1 MDNNIKQNIYLVYE
15 ENKKIPDVDAIKQN
29 KLRVFNTHEAADEFA
44 KFQRNT
50 YVCDPNFADFTY
62 MPDES
67 KEGENYAFAYNLT
80 PDGMSREG
88 GFNIII
94 AEVPMEKD
102 EDAHNNC
109 VTSLKELGK
118 VAIFNAD
125 EVLSFT
131 LDKGEEYQLD
141 EAKGELSVFIPPTFD
156 VDKAFGLNL
165 NTFTNDDTMILYAN
179 WYYEKKKLEL
189 LIIYQNDSTDDGDFE
204 LYVQMSPEQKK
215 NILMRLEEQ
224 FKEVYKKSIGDAV
237 EEMLKYDNNDKS
249 GEDDG

>member
-1 MDNNIKQNIYLVYE
+1 MDNNTKQNIYLVCKE
-15 ENKKIPDVDAIKQN
+15 SEGIPDIDAIKQDE
-29 KLRVFNTHEAADEFA
+29 LRVFNTHEAADEFA
-44 KFQRNT
+44 KSQRNT
-50 YVCDPNFADFTY
+50 YVCDPNFSDFTY

-67 KEGENYAFAYNLT
+67 KEGENYTFAYNLA
-80 PDGMSREG
+80 PDGVSREG

-94 AEVPMEKD
+94 VEVPMEKD

-109 VTSLKELGK
+109 VASLKEFGK

-131 LDKGEEYQLD
+131 LDKGEEYQID
-141 EAKGELSVFIPPTFD
+141 EVNGKLSIFIPSWFN

-165 NTFTNDDTMILYAN
+165 NTNTNDDTINLYAN

-204 LYVQMSPEQKK
+204 LYVQMSPEQEKK
-215 NILMRLEEQ
+215 ILLRLEEQ
-224 FKEVYKKSIGDAV
+224 FKEAYKKTIEDAV
-237 EEMLKYDNNDKS
+237 EELLWYDNDDKS

>member
-1 MDNNIKQNIYLVYE
+1 MDNNTKQNIYLVCKE
-15 ENKKIPDVDAIKQN
+15 SEGIPDIDAIKQDE
-29 KLRVFNTHEAADEFA
+29 LRVFNTHEAADEFA

-50 YVCDPNFADFTY
+50 YVCNPNFADFTY

-67 KEGENYAFAYNLT
+67 KEGENYAFAYNLA

-94 AEVPMEKD
+94 AEVPMKKD

-141 EAKGELSVFIPPTFD
+141 EANGMRTGITKRKSSNFLSFIRMIPRTMAISNFMFRCRQNKRKRFLCVWKSSSKKPT
-156 VDKAFGLNL
+156 VKALRMPL
-165 NTFTNDDTMILYAN
+165 
-179 WYYEKKKLEL
+179 
-189 LIIYQNDSTDDGDFE
+189 
-204 LYVQMSPEQKK
+204 
-215 NILMRLEEQ
+215 
-224 FKEVYKKSIGDAV
+224 KSC
-237 EEMLKYDNNDKS
+237 
-249 GEDDG
+249 

>member
-1 MDNNIKQNIYLVYE
+1 MDNNTKQNIYLVCKE
-15 ENKKIPDVDAIKQN
+15 SEGIPDIDAIKQDE
-29 KLRVFNTHEAADEFA
+29 LRVFNTHEAADEFA

-50 YVCDPNFADFTY
+50 YVCNPNFADFTY

-67 KEGENYAFAYNLT
+67 KEGENYAFAYNLA

-141 EAKGELSVFIPPTFD
+141 EANGELNIYIPLWFN
-156 VDKAFGLNL
+156 VDKAF
-165 NTFTNDDTMILYAN
+165 
-179 WYYEKKKLEL
+179 
-189 LIIYQNDSTDDGDFE
+189 
-204 LYVQMSPEQKK
+204 
-215 NILMRLEEQ
+215 
-224 FKEVYKKSIGDAV
+224 
-237 EEMLKYDNNDKS
+237 
-249 GEDDG
+249 

>member
-165 NTFTNDDTMILYAN
+165 NTFTNDDTMNLYAN
-179 WYYEKKKLEL
+179 WYYEK
-189 LIIYQNDSTDDGDFE
+189 
-204 LYVQMSPEQKK
+204 M
-215 NILMRLEEQ
+215 
-224 FKEVYKKSIGDAV
+224 
-237 EEMLKYDNNDKS
+237 
-249 GEDDG
+249 EDDPRPIEEGSAGTVTLIDGIGQIHVSWDNGRSLALVPGVDKYHTI

>member
-1 MDNNIKQNIYLVYE
+1 MDNNTKQNIYLVCKVSE
-15 ENKKIPDVDAIKQN
+15 GIPDIDAIKQDE
-29 KLRVFNTHEAADEFA
+29 LRVFNTHEAANEFA

-50 YVCDPNFADFTY
+50 YVCNPNFADFTY

-67 KEGENYAFAYNLT
+67 KEGENYTFAYNLA
-80 PDGMSREG
+80 PDGVSRKG
-88 GFNIII
+88 GFDIII

-109 VTSLKELGK
+109 VTSLKEFGK

-131 LDKGEEYQLD
+131 LDKGEEYQID
-141 EAKGELSVFIPPTFD
+141 EVNGKLSIFIPIWFN

-165 NTFTNDDTMILYAN
+165 NTDTNDDTINLYAN
-179 WYYEKKKLEL
+179 WYYEKKELEL

-204 LYVQMSPEQKK
+204 LYVQMSPEQEKK
-215 NILMRLEEQ
+215 ILMRLEEQ
-224 FKEVYKKSIGDAV
+224 FKEAYKKNIEDAV
-237 EEMLKYDNNDKS
+237 EELLWYDNDDKS
-249 GEDDG
+249 GENDG

>member
-1 MDNNIKQNIYLVYE
+1 MDNNTKQNIYLVCKE
-15 ENKKIPDVDAIKQN
+15 SEGIPDSDAIKQDE
-29 KLRVFNTHEAADEFA
+29 LRVFNTHEAADEFA

-67 KEGENYAFAYNLT
+67 KEGKNYAFAYNLA

-102 EDAHNNC
+102 EDTHNNC
-109 VTSLKELGK
+109 VTSLKKLGK

-131 LDKGEEYQLD
+131 LDKGEEY
-141 EAKGELSVFIPPTFD
+141 
-156 VDKAFGLNL
+156 
-165 NTFTNDDTMILYAN
+165 
-179 WYYEKKKLEL
+179 
-189 LIIYQNDSTDDGDFE
+189 
-204 LYVQMSPEQKK
+204 
-215 NILMRLEEQ
+215 
-224 FKEVYKKSIGDAV
+224 
-237 EEMLKYDNNDKS
+237 
-249 GEDDG
+249 